1 MRLQYML
8 VVMLA
13 VVALSVD
20 ASLANTES
28 KKTNPNV
35 RHNRVLTDGLSDM
48 RPKRSLRAEKVIEE
62 GNENEERGLVS
73 NFFAKVGRLVKRKK
87 KIDPKVIAKADDL
100 KNSPKVDPKVI
111 AKAEAKVLARID
123 SKAIANAVPAIPK
136 KLETVRGMPKES
148 KTLMTKLNG
157 FVKEKRSLDAVYRSQ
172 VMEKWNNGGL
182 FSAEGLP
189 MYVRYSVMT
198 TKRGGQDTY
207 GVNLLVTKVGQEKL
221 VKAVNVGLASGDDL
235 AIATADRVRA
245 GLLNKWWKEG
255 TDAIEVARFLKGGGV
270 VVPSVN
276 KDVVKLYR
284 AGQNLLHN
292 RAERKS

>member
-1 MRLQYML
+1 MGLQYML

-35 RHNRVLTDGLSDM
+35 RLNRVLTDGLSDIGT
-48 RPKRSLRAEKVIEE
+48 KRSLRAEKVIEV
-62 GNENEERGLVS
+62 GNENEERGQVS

-87 KIDPKVIAKADDL
+87 K
-100 KNSPKVDPKVI
+100 VDPKVI
-111 AKAEAKVLARID
+111 AKAESTRID
-123 SKAIANAVPAIPK
+123 SKAMANAVPA
-136 KLETVRGMPKES
+136 TPKELATVS
-148 KTLMTKLNG
+148 RMPMEGKTLTMKLNG
-157 FVKEKRSLDAVYRSQ
+157 FAEEKRSLDDVFTSQ
-172 VMEKWNNGGL
+172 VMNKWNNGGL

-189 MYVRYSVMT
+189 MYVRYSEMT
-198 TKRGGQDTY
+198 AKRGGHDTY

-221 VKAVNVGLASGDDL
+221 VKAVNIGLASGDDL

-255 TDAIEVARFLKGGGV
+255 RDATEVARFLKGGGV
-270 VVPSVN
+270 VVPTVN
-276 KDVVKLYR
+276 KDVAKLYR
-284 AGQNLLHN
+284 DRFNIHNL
-292 RAERKS
+292 RPKPSA

>member
-1 MRLQYML
+1 MRLLYML

-35 RHNRVLTDGLSDM
+35 RLNRVLTDGLSDM

-62 GNENEERGLVS
+62 GNENEERGTVS
-73 NFFAKVGRLVKRKK
+73 NLLAKVGRLVKRKK
-87 KIDPKVIAKADDL
+87 KIDPKVIAKAD
-100 KNSPKVDPKVI
+100 
-111 AKAEAKVLARID
+111 AKVLARID

-136 KLETVRGMPKES
+136 DLETVRGMPKES
-148 KTLMTKLNG
+148 ETLMTKLNG
-157 FVKEKRSLDAVYRSQ
+157 FVKEKRSLDAVFTSQ
-172 VMEKWNNGGL
+172 VMKKWNNGGL

-189 MYVRYSVMT
+189 MYVRYSEMT

-255 TDAIEVARFLKGGGV
+255 RDAIEVARFLKGGGV

-284 AGQNLLHN
+284 ADQNLLHN